1 MKDKTIFSSIG
12 IILFFILT
20 AIDKF
25 IVELHPALYIT
36 IGITSITLIIIGFL
50 HDKKKQPLKKKI
62 KTILLALLITILI
75 TIIYINPIYVYR
87 NIKLENHLDKI
98 ITKQEIKSK
107 ELIPFE
113 YDKAYIIM
121 PYNSK
126 EAIEKELGL
135 KSRYIK
141 DNNINDNTKELII
154 IKNNK
159 VISSI
164 FIPVNINIQAISDD
178 NSITIKKDTYYYV
191 YKNNNDY
198 NLIETPISK
207 EETYYD
213 ITYTIPGLWWEED
226 DEEPG
231 KFYYLDINDD
241 IENLTIKTLD
251 NFKESKYLKN
261 LEVLETENLT
271 NQFYEIFY
279 YKIKKENNYVE
290 QRIILKDEKTY
301 EFILYSKESNSVLY
315 KNKLLDIIE
324 SIK

>member
-1 MKDKTIFSSIG
+1 
-12 IILFFILT
+12 
-20 AIDKF
+20 
-25 IVELHPALYIT
+25 
-36 IGITSITLIIIGFL
+36 
-50 HDKKKQPLKKKI
+50 
-62 KTILLALLITILI
+62 
-75 TIIYINPIYVYR
+75 
-87 NIKLENHLDKI
+87 
-98 ITKQEIKSK
+98 
-107 ELIPFE
+107 
-113 YDKAYIIM
+113 M

>member
-1 MKDKTIFSSIG
+1 MFQ
-12 IILFFILT
+12 
-20 AIDKF
+20 A
-25 IVELHPALYIT
+25 
-36 IGITSITLIIIGFL
+36 
-50 HDKKKQPLKKKI
+50 KKI
-62 KTILLALLITILI
+62 KHI
-75 TIIYINPIYVYR
+75 
-87 NIKLENHLDKI
+87 
-98 ITKQEIKSK
+98 
-107 ELIPFE
+107 
-113 YDKAYIIM
+113 
-121 PYNSK
+121 
-126 EAIEKELGL
+126 
-135 KSRYIK
+135 
-141 DNNINDNTKELII
+141 II

-231 KFYYLDINDD
+231 KFYYLDINDN